1 MAEETSIHQL
11 QLENG
16 LTLLCEE
23 MPWLSSASLELLL
36 PVGAAGDPEGQEGS
50 AKVLND
56 WLHRGA
62 GEYDSRQLSE
72 ALDGLGVRRGGGAGG
87 ETMTLSASLLADALP
102 EVLTLYGDIVR
113 RPRLEA
119 NEFEPARTLALQ
131 ELASLDDNPSQRM
144 FIALSANT
152 FASPHGRSSF
162 GSEAGLKAL
171 SAESV
176 RQDYAGRV
184 SPKGAILSVAG
195 GVRWPEVV
203 ARVREAFESWSGPG
217 SSLPK
222 VRLEPQTTRH
232 LSSDTAQTQI
242 GVAYE
247 AIPPGESG
255 WYENALAVAVLSGGM
270 GSRLFSEVREKR
282 GLVYNVVAVGRAVR
296 GFGYTLGYAGT
307 TPERAE
313 ETLSVLLS
321 ELKGI
326 SRGVAADELE
336 RARTGLLSHLV
347 MQGESSRA
355 RASVMAR
362 DTFLLGAPRT
372 IQTVKE
378 AVQQV
383 TLDRLNTFL
392 AARPEPRFTVLTLGP
407 KAVEASA

>member
-1 MAEETSIHQL
+1 MAENPIHQL
-11 QLENG
+11 RLENG

-23 MPWLSSASLELLL
+23 MSWLSSVSLELLL
-36 PVGAAGDPEGQEGS
+36 PVGAAGDPEGREGS

-62 GEYDSRQLSE
+62 GELGSRQLSD
-72 ALDGLGVRRGGGAGG
+72 ALDALGVRRGGGAGN

-102 EVLTLYGDIVR
+102 EALALYADIVR

-119 NEFEPARTLALQ
+119 SEFEPARTLALQ

-144 FIALSANT
+144 FIALSANY
-152 FASPHGRSSF
+152 FASPHGRSAY
-162 GSEAGLKAL
+162 GSEAGLRAL

-176 RQDYAGRV
+176 RQDYTRRV
-184 SPKGAILSVAG
+184 SPEGAILSVAG
-195 GVRWPEVV
+195 GVRWPDVV
-203 ARVREAFESWSGPG
+203 ARAREVFDTWSGSG
-217 SSLPK
+217 TSLPT
-222 VRLEPQTTRH
+222 VRLEPQTNRH

-247 AIPPGESG
+247 AIAPGAPG

-282 GLVYNVVAVGRAVR
+282 GLVYSVMAVGRAVR

-313 ETLSVLLS
+313 ETLAVLLG
-321 ELKGI
+321 ELRGI
-326 SRGVAADELE
+326 RRGVSADELE

-362 DTFLLGAPRT
+362 DAFLLGAPRT

-383 TLDRLNTFL
+383 KLERLNAFL
-392 AARPEPRFTVLTLGP
+392 ADRPEPRFTVLTLGP